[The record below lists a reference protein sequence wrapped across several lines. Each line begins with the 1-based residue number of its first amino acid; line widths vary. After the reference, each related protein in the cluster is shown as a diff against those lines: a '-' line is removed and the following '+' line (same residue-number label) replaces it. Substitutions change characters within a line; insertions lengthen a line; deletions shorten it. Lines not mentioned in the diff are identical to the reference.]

1 MPLTS
6 VPLPSAW
13 DVPVATG
20 VPTVAA
26 RVIEGAEAVVSVT
39 AGTLLEDYLV
49 SDAASHWGIFDASGN
64 RVLTAARVMSLDGQ
78 SSYQISDAPMEEG
91 AFSSYNKVTAPR
103 AYRVLMVCDGSEV
116 GSGGISDL
124 ISMYSIGTA
133 VNALTGS
140 GDIYVRKNFLD
151 TLEVLEQDTNLY
163 RVTTPEK
170 VYRNVNIVGSRWS
183 RSSRGGITMPAVE
196 IMLQEVRLTA
206 TSSISNA
213 HEPQGQAT
221 QTNGTVQASSSEIS
235 DAFMQ
240 NVMDSAT

>member
-49 SDAASHWGIFDASGN
+49 SDAASHWGIFDSAGN

-91 AFSSYNKVTAPR
+91 AFASYNKVTAPR
-103 AYRVLMVCDGSEV
+103 AYRVLMVCDGSEA

-124 ISMYSIGTA
+124 ISMYSIGT
-133 VNALTGS
+133 

-163 RVTTPEK
+163 SVTTPEK

-221 QTNGTVQASSSEIS
+221 QTNGTVQASSSELS